1 MTFKRTLILKKY
13 ELKSYETILFFPQI
27 PVPIINYIFEFLRW
41 NQPDISKRNAREML
55 KN

>member
-13 ELKSYETILFFPQI
+13 ELTSTLFFPKFPYRI
-27 PVPIINYIFEFLRW
+27 PVPIIKYIFEFL
-41 NQPDISKRNAREML
+41 QPNISKRNAREML